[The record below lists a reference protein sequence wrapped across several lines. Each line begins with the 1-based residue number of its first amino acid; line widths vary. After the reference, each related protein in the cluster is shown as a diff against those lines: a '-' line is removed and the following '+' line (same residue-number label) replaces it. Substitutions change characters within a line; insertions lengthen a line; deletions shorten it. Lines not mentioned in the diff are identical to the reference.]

1 MLAQILCTVY
11 AMVWFIPSVFSVM
24 KTNKGV
30 MALFARVSKFEI
42 ENLISVSED
51 FLKQYLGD
59 FLETSG
65 SDSEDSDSEDSDNDA
80 SLEAEEIEDDGEGS
94 EMEASGIYQPN

>member
-59 FLETSG
+59 FLETGG
-65 SDSEDSDSEDSDNDA
+65 SDSEDSEDSDNDP

>member
-1 MLAQILCTVY
+1 
-11 AMVWFIPSVFSVM
+11 MVWFIPSVFSVM

-42 ENLISVSED
+42 ENLISFSED

-59 FLETSG
+59 FLETGG
-65 SDSEDSDSEDSDNDA
+65 SDSEDSEEVDASDNDE

-94 EMEASGIYQPN
+94 EIEASGIHHSN